1 MIVAVLAGGMSR
13 SPVQRKT
20 HNDPARS
27 RQANLRSP
35 TQPGSVWMVE
45 QNAQASI
52 YSNGLEVRNDF
63 QTPGAVRRFRPL
75 TRTTLEPADIQTHPV
90 GIMFHTSE
98 SWMAPFEAHG
108 NESLRRYGLGLLANA
123 RHNRLYNFV
132 IDRFGRVYRVVPEIQ
147 AANHAGNSVWA
158 DAQFVY
164 VNLNQS
170 FIGISF
176 EAQTGGV
183 LSPVNKA
190 QIHAGQVLTQMLRS
204 VYGIAE
210 ADCVTHA
217 QVSVNP
223 AKMFIGY
230 HTDWASSFPFR
241 EIGLS
246 EGYSNPVAGV
256 SVFGFRYDNGFL
268 QAIGGTPWQGL
279 VSAEK
284 QLIQE
289 AAALGMTPDAYRG
302 TLQKRYKDTIGGRE
316 NLAAAEEIQHEQS

>member
-1 MIVAVLAGGMSR
+1 LLAVLGGMSR
-13 SPVQRKT
+13 APVERSPQVGSTSSRQS
-20 HNDPARS
+20 NVARS
-27 RQANLRSP
+27 PA
-35 TQPGSVWMVE
+35 PGSVWMVE
-45 QNAQASI
+45 QHGQTSV

-63 QTPGAVRRFRPL
+63 QTVGAARLFRPL
-75 TRTTLEPADIQTHPV
+75 TRAGLQPAEVHLKPV
-90 GIMFHTSE
+90 GIVFHTSE
-98 SWMAPFEAHG
+98 SWMAPFEAPG
-108 NESLRRYGLGLLANA
+108 NESLKRFGLGLLANA

-132 IDRFGRVYRVVPEIQ
+132 IDRFGRVYSIVPAMQ

-158 DAQFVY
+158 DSKFVY

-176 EAQTGGV
+176 EAQTGASS
-183 LSPVNKA
+183 LSAVNDA

-246 EGYSNPVAGV
+246 EGYANPIAGV

-268 QAIGGTPWQGL
+268 QAIGGRPWQGL

-302 TLQKRYKDTIGGRE
+302 MLQKRYKDTIGGRE

>member
-1 MIVAVLAGGMSR
+1 
-13 SPVQRKT
+13 
-20 HNDPARS
+20 
-27 RQANLRSP
+27 
-35 TQPGSVWMVE
+35 MVE
-45 QNAQASI
+45 QNGQTSV
-52 YSNGLEVRNDF
+52 YSNGLQVRSDF
-63 QTPGAVRRFRPL
+63 EIAGAPRLFRPL
-75 TRTTLEPADIQTHPV
+75 TRATLQPADVRTKPV
-90 GIMFHTSE
+90 GIVYHTSE

-108 NESLRRYGLGLLANA
+108 NESLKRYGVGLLAIA

-132 IDRFGRVYRVVPEIQ
+132 IDRFGRVYRIVPETQ
-147 AANHAGNSVWA
+147 TANHAGNSVWA
-158 DAQFVY
+158 DSKFVY

-170 FIGISF
+170 FVGISF
-176 EAQTGGV
+176 EAQTGAAV
-183 LSPVNKA
+183 SQVNEA

-223 AKMFIGY
+223 SKMFIGY

-241 EIGLS
+241 EFGLS
-246 EGYSNPVAGV
+246 EGYANPVAGV

-268 QAIGGTPWQGL
+268 QAIGGRPWQGL